1 MRVLVFG
8 AHPDDMEIGMGGT
21 IAKHVDA
28 GDDILM
34 VVCSI
39 PSQPEVRLREARE
52 AAEVIG
58 APLELLDIPP
68 DNLGFNRHTI
78 RECDRLFTA
87 VDPHLVY
94 THWDQDSHQDHNA
107 ISRSVIAAARKN
119 RCSLLM
125 YEQTIPGGVVPGGFK
140 AQSFVDISDYIDRKT
155 QSILVH
161 RTQIEVNGGDW
172 WLDGVRGRAMYR
184 GYQINV
190 RYAEAFEVV
199 KEIEVHFGNSRAR
212 LAPPQETSRHDE
224 GHSNGAAAEHGRDE
238 RPQYGVKGSER

>member
-39 PSQPEVRLREARE
+39 PSQREVRLREARE

-58 APLELLDIPP
+58 APLELLDIPS
-68 DNLGFNRHTI
+68 DNLGFNRDTI

-107 ISRSVIAAARKN
+107 ISRSVIAAAR
-119 RCSLLM
+119 LL
-125 YEQTIPGGVVPGGFK
+125 
-140 AQSFVDISDYIDRKT
+140 
-155 QSILVH
+155 
-161 RTQIEVNGGDW
+161 
-172 WLDGVRGRAMYR
+172 
-184 GYQINV
+184 
-190 RYAEAFEVV
+190 
-199 KEIEVHFGNSRAR
+199 
-212 LAPPQETSRHDE
+212 
-224 GHSNGAAAEHGRDE
+224 AAASMRGVW
-238 RPQYGVKGSER
+238 PQAGSWRFGSTPASSSTVIASTMPAPAA